1 MMLSRG
7 SKVIMKN
14 GETLTVKSLEFNEFV
29 PEERAE
35 YVPKRDIKEV
45 VGGKRPYAQP
55 DAGRKNVYMDKDTL
69 KRLQEIG
76 DGNVSAGIRIAA
88 KAYKG

>member
-1 MMLSRG
+1 M
-7 SKVIMKN
+7 
-14 GETLTVKSLEFNEFV
+14 TTT
-29 PEERAE
+29 
-35 YVPKRDIKEV
+35 
-45 VGGKRPYAQP
+45 KRPYAQP